1 MTPSAKA
8 APMLLVPYGLKES
21 IFAPLGYIAFCEIKN
36 DLLKNG
42 AVYAAMSGSG
52 STMFGLFHQLPSTIQ
67 FSHTPVYEKWVQIG
81 A

>member
-36 DLLKNG
+36 DLLYFASWFFK
-42 AVYAAMSGSG
+42 
-52 STMFGLFHQLPSTIQ
+52 
-67 FSHTPVYEKWVQIG
+67 
-81 A
+81 